1 MIHRVRPAASSPTT
15 RLLSAAFRRCALLPF
30 LLAAC
35 AGSNE
40 TTAPSTTAQAA
51 RAAAKSCELSSR
63 LSWVSTQPLIAPQ
76 APEFASIKDPTIV
89 RHNGLYH
96 VFATVYDTAKNGWGT
111 VYLNF
116 SDFSKAGSAVQVS
129 MRHKPLGDAIAPQ
142 VFYFRPHGKWYM
154 ITQWGA
160 KYSTN
165 TDIANP
171 DGWTAPK
178 PLLGGGPENGLDYW
192 VICDSTHCHLFFSR
206 NDGKL
211 YRSKTPIG
219 DFPHFSGYET
229 VMTDK
234 VGDLFEA
241 ANVYKIE
248 GTDKY
253 LLMVEA
259 YAPRYFRAWTATRLD
274 GPWTPLADQQAAPF
288 AGAANVTFEGAKW
301 TDDISHGEMIRA
313 GHDETLTI
321 DPCNMQYLY
330 QGVDPASAKTSY
342 ERLPYRLGL
351 LRAR

>member
-1 MIHRVRPAASSPTT
+1 MTLNP
-15 RLLSAAFRRCALLPF
+15 RRRHAIFTARAIGAWVPF

-35 AGSNE
+35 AGHPGASG
-40 TTAPSTTAQAA
+40 PSTS
-51 RAAAKSCELSSR
+51 AAAAATKPRSCDLPAK
-63 LSWVSTQPLIAPQ
+63 LSWVSTEPVITPQ
-76 APEFASIKDPTIV
+76 SSDFVSIKDPTIV
-89 RHNGLYH
+89 RHHGLYH
-96 VFATVYDTAKNGWGT
+96 VFATVYDTSRNGWGT

-116 SDFSKAGSAVQVS
+116 SDFSNAGKAVQVS
-129 MRHKPLGDAIAPQ
+129 MHKKPLGDAVAPQ
-142 VFYFRPHGKWYM
+142 VFFFRPHDKWYM
-154 ITQWGA
+154 ISQWGA

-171 DGWTAPK
+171 DGWTAPQ
-178 PLLGGGPENGLDYW
+178 PLLEGGPNNALDYW
-192 VICDSTHCHLFFSR
+192 VICDSTHCHLFFSG

-211 YRSKTPIG
+211 YRSKTPIT
-219 DFPHFSGYET
+219 DFPKFSGYET

-259 YAPRYFRAWTATRLD
+259 YTPRYFRAWTATSLD
-274 GPWTPLADQQAAPF
+274 GPWTALADKQSAPF
-288 AGAANVTFEGAKW
+288 AGAANVSFEGAKW

-321 DPCNMQYLY
+321 SACDMQYLY
-330 QGVDPASAKTSY
+330 QGVAPNTKASY
-342 ERLPYRLGL
+342 ERLPYRLGV